1 MRTTSMSLRYRK
13 EHRKNGLPKLVSR
26 GRRRA
31 PPLEDIM
38 EILGLGTIFIMIV
51 IVAVVIRHV
60 TALFE

>member
-1 MRTTSMSLRYRK
+1 MSLRYRK
-13 EHRKNGLPKLVSR
+13 EHRKNGLPKLGIQ
-26 GRRRA
+26 GRRRRS
-31 PPLEDIM
+31 PLKDIM